1 MLILCDGISY
11 WDVCD
16 DEAERFQA
24 DPARTPFDDLAS
36 SRSLI
41 ALFRLD
47 QTGATDFGGRPA
59 IVVRGEPR
67 LPAGGPS
74 LVVSLLDWADLL
86 VDAELGVV
94 LRKELSYGGQ
104 AVSVVELRDFTID
117 PPAALDEASFRPADG
132 IDVKNLD
139 CYPPRRLAPD
149 WHADD
154 SDDSAEIG
162 AGWFA
167 RTGAR
172 LAVRQTA
179 RKLARPEPAKTDE
192 LDDEPTMPQPGP
204 VPDRRKPL
212 TDDALRVIAQ
222 AGRPPLNVSAELH
235 QWITTGLAKA
245 AGFTLGEN
253 AETPLAGCFSNLD
266 AEPWWRA
273 HDAHRIASVR
283 LAAPDRYRM
292 TYRLDDRPRLPVM
305 VACDGQRL
313 LKIFHN
319 RIVAG
324 PAEPAPG
331 AIARP
336 FDPAWL
342 LDHWEL
348 KETGPEEVNGR
359 RAVGVIAEPPP
370 RRLGEPERP
379 GQPVAQLMLLIDAEL
394 GIVLR
399 QVAYLD
405 GEPAMVFETRD
416 VVVHVNADPAEF
428 DRRIAPGL
436 PLTESGGGLAAD
448 LDLPPALRA
457 TAEVGGDLL
466 SGAQSA
472 LGWLSARLRQ

>member
-11 WDVCD
+11 WDICG

-36 SRSLI
+36 SRSLVS
-41 ALFRLD
+41 LFRLD
-47 QTGATDFGGRPA
+47 QTGATDFAGRPA

-74 LVVSLLDWADLL
+74 LAASLLDRADLL
-86 VDAELGVV
+86 VDAEFGVV
-94 LRKELSYGGQ
+94 LRKELRFGGQ
-104 AVSVVELRDFTID
+104 VVSAVELRDFTID

-132 IDVKNLD
+132 IEVRNLD
-139 CYPPRRLAPD
+139 CYPPRRLAPG

-154 SDDSAEIG
+154 SDESVEIG

-172 LAVRQTA
+172 LAVQQTA
-179 RKLARPEPAKTDE
+179 RKLARPEPVKADE
-192 LDDEPTMPQPGP
+192 PDDEPTMPATGP
-204 VPDRRKPL
+204 VPDQRQPL
-212 TDDALRVIAQ
+212 TDETLRVIAQ

-235 QWITTGLAKA
+235 QWITTGLGKA
-245 AGFTLGEN
+245 GYALGES
-253 AETPLAGCFSNLD
+253 AETSLAGYFSNLD
-266 AEPWWRA
+266 GEPWWRA

-283 LAAPDRYRM
+283 LAAPDRYRI

-305 VACDGQRL
+305 VTCDGQRL
-313 LKIFHN
+313 LKVFHH

-324 PAEPAPG
+324 PAEPTPG

-348 KETGPEEVNGR
+348 GETGSQEVRGR
-359 RAVGVIAEPPP
+359 RALGVVAGPPP
-370 RRLGEPERP
+370 PQLGGLERP
-379 GQPVAQLMLLIDAEL
+379 RQPVAQLVLLVDAEL

-405 GEPAMVFETRD
+405 GEPAMVFELRD
-416 VVVHVNADPAEF
+416 VVVHDRADAAEF
-428 DRRIAPGL
+428 DRSVAPGL
-436 PLTESGGGLAAD
+436 PLVQSNGGLVAD

-457 TAEVGGDLL
+457 TADVGADLV